1 MVIFCWIMSAITSA
15 LLSTVGG
22 LVSTW
27 SDAWIVPL
35 LLIGFY
41 WAWVAVC
48 VIFAFFVTLPI
59 NTKKPI
65 KKNSKFYSW
74 LYNFVDG
81 WIIDTAR
88 IKVSIT
94 GWEKIDPNASYLL
107 VSNHRSKFD
116 PQIVGRV
123 FKKFKFLAIT
133 KPENVKIPVAGKC
146 IHAAG
151 FLPIDRN
158 NDRKAIE
165 TILKAANNIQ
175 KGHSIHICPEGTRNK
190 DGLDLLPF
198 KNGGFKAAQRAKAPI
213 ALIAINGTE
222 KIHKNFPF
230 KRTVVHFDIVDVLSV
245 EQVLAMSTQEIGD
258 HAMKVIQAK
267 IDEYKSQN

>member
-41 WAWVAVC
+41 WAWVVVC

-74 LYNFVDG
+74 LFHFVNG
-81 WIIDTAR
+81 WIVDTAGV
-88 IKVSIT
+88 KVKVT
-94 GWEKIDPNASYLL
+94 GWEKLDPNASYLL

-116 PQIVGRV
+116 PQ
-123 FKKFKFLAIT
+123 
-133 KPENVKIPVAGKC
+133 
-146 IHAAG
+146 
-151 FLPIDRN
+151 
-158 NDRKAIE
+158 
-165 TILKAANNIQ
+165 
-175 KGHSIHICPEGTRNK
+175 
-190 DGLDLLPF
+190 
-198 KNGGFKAAQRAKAPI
+198 
-213 ALIAINGTE
+213 
-222 KIHKNFPF
+222 
-230 KRTVVHFDIVDVLSV
+230 
-245 EQVLAMSTQEIGD
+245 
-258 HAMKVIQAK
+258 
-267 IDEYKSQN
+267 